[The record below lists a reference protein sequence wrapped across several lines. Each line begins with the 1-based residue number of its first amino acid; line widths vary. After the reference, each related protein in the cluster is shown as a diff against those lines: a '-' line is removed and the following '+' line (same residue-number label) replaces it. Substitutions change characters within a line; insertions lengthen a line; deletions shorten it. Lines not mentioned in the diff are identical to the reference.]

1 MFRLNMTEFEIRR
14 QIREDSKD
22 DKVHR
27 KKDIS
32 VNNDLKDENKKSAE
46 YEKKEKSSN
55 KRYIT
60 IEAKKNQE
68 ITIEAEKDEANNRTI
83 PAGIYIDKME

>member
-1 MFRLNMTEFEIRR
+1 MTEFEIRR
-14 QIREDSKD
+14 QIKEDSKD

-46 YEKKEKSSN
+46 YDKQEKSSN

-68 ITIEAEKDEANNRTI
+68 ITIEAEKDEGNNKAI

>member
-1 MFRLNMTEFEIRR
+1 MTEFEIRR

-46 YEKKEKSSN
+46 YGKQEKSSN

-68 ITIEAEKDEANNRTI
+68 ITIEAEKDGGYDKGL
-83 PAGIYIDKME
+83 PSGIYIDKMK